1 MENTSNSPN
10 YRVILGDDFIKDLKR
25 IIKSGDK
32 RIKSRVIAII
42 EELKYEPHIK
52 RPKVDIKLISRR
64 EEGIY
69 RVRVGKYRMV
79 FQIDETEKKV
89 SATMIFLRGRGY

>member
-1 MENTSNSPN
+1 M
-10 YRVILGDDFIKDLKR
+10 KDLKR
-25 IIKSGDK
+25 IIRSGDK

-42 EELKYEPHIK
+42 EELKHEPHIR
-52 RPKVDIKLISRR
+52 RPKADIKLISRR

-79 FQIDETEKKV
+79 YQIDESEKIV
-89 SATMIFLRGRGY
+89 SVTMIFTRGRGY